1 MNHIHITDDQIE
13 ASTDLKSLTEELL
26 LSFRDLYAGEATTTI
41 RVRASIGEA
50 AASSMSALY
59 PRRNVGGGKLYVYS
73 PRGRSFIVAL
83 FSLDGELLATFDGE
97 ALTAERT
104 AAATGIAIRR
114 LASPGARVGAILG
127 TGRQAIWQIK
137 AMNQEM
143 SLEVLRV
150 AGRNTQKVREVVD
163 WCLDNSI
170 KAVASDFS
178 NAVVNADVVVA
189 VTGAYEPL
197 FDGETLKEGAL
208 VCGVGSTTALRREL
222 DLKTVQRASLV
233 VTDSIEGSLIE
244 AGDLIQA
251 ATEGFFNFANLVS
264 IEELVYKEDFV
275 IPSSGIKLFESQG
288 IALEDVVGAWEIMRR
303 LDLLERI

>member
-1 MNHIHITDDQIE
+1 MNHIHISDSQVE
-13 ASTDLKSLTEELL
+13 ESTDLKSLTEELL
-26 LSFRDLYAGEATTTI
+26 SAFKDLYAGEAATTI
-41 RVRASIGEA
+41 RVRATMSQA

-114 LASPGARVGAILG
+114 MSSPDARIGAILG

-143 SLEVLRV
+143 KLEVLRV
-150 AGRNTQKVREVVD
+150 AGRNIQKVREVVD
-163 WCLDNSI
+163 WCLVNSI
-170 KAVASDFS
+170 NAVASDFS
-178 NAVVNADVVVA
+178 GAVEDADVIVT
-189 VTGAYEPL
+189 VTGTYEPL

-222 DLKTVQRASLV
+222 DAKTIQRASLV
-233 VTDSIEGSLIE
+233 VTDSVEGSLIE

-251 ATEGFFNFANLVS
+251 AAEGFFDFANLVS
-264 IEELVYKEDFV
+264 IEDLVCKNDLV
-275 IPSSGIKLFESQG
+275 IPSNGLKLFESQG

-303 LDLLERI
+303 LELL